1 MAGSFSLYIAFPVFL
16 FLVCGKNKATQNMT
30 GNCLSGGCDVSYLF

>member
-30 GNCLSGGCDVSYLF
+30 GNCLTACLEDVM